1 MNLEEILSISGKPGL
16 YKVVTHCKGSLIVE
30 SLSDGKRIPVS
41 IQKQMSALKDISIYT
56 LSGEKPLAEVFE
68 AIHKKYATELP
79 VSAKS
84 SKSDLEEFFFGI
96 LSDYDEDRVYAS
108 DIKKVVQWY
117 LALNGVGF
125 FDASGDE
132 GSAASAEST
141 ESTEPAEPAESTESS
156 ESIEPVQPTEDADQ
170 TNSSPSDS
178 ASQETTTENS
188 DR

>member
-16 YKVVTHCKGSLIVE
+16 YKVVTHGKGSLIVE

-132 GSAASAEST
+132 GSAASADST
-141 ESTEPAEPAESTESS
+141 EPAESTE
-156 ESIEPVQPTEDADQ
+156 PVQPAEATDE
-170 TNSSPSDS
+170 TNSATSDS

>member
-16 YKVVTHCKGSLIVE
+16 YKVVTHGKGSLIVE

-132 GSAASAEST
+132 SSAASTDST
-141 ESTEPAEPAESTESS
+141 EPAESTE
-156 ESIEPVQPTEDADQ
+156 PADQ
-170 TNSSPSDS
+170 TNSATSDS
-178 ASQETTTENS
+178 ASQETTTEN
-188 DR
+188 

>member
-16 YKVVTHCKGSLIVE
+16 YKVVTHGKGSLIVE

-132 GSAASAEST
+132 SSAAST
-141 ESTEPAEPAESTESS
+141 DSTEPAESIEPS
-156 ESIEPVQPTEDADQ
+156 ESIDPVQPTEDADQ

-178 ASQETTTENS
+178 ASQETTTDNS

>member
-16 YKVVTHCKGSLIVE
+16 YKVVTHGKGSLIVE

-132 GSAASAEST
+132 GSATST
-141 ESTEPAEPAESTESS
+141 EPAESTE
-156 ESIEPVQPTEDADQ
+156 PVQPAEATDE
-170 TNSSPSDS
+170 TNSATSDS

>member
-16 YKVVTHCKGSLIVE
+16 YKVVTHGKGSLIVE

-132 GSAASAEST
+132 ISAAST
-141 ESTEPAEPAESTESS
+141 DSTEPA

>member
-16 YKVVTHCKGSLIVE
+16 YKVVTHGKGSLIVE

-132 GSAASAEST
+132 SSAAST
-141 ESTEPAEPAESTESS
+141 DSTEPA

>member
-16 YKVVTHCKGSLIVE
+16 YKVVTHGKGSLIVE

-132 GSAASAEST
+132 SSAAST
-141 ESTEPAEPAESTESS
+141 DSTEPA

-178 ASQETTTENS
+178 ASQETTTDNS